1 MGGAGRLIVIY
12 EIPSPESPIR
22 QGDIFRSIP
31 RIDLDLSKLPVVSG
45 EESLLDD
52 WLKVSS
58 ASNLVTALVAMRPVQ
73 AIVITQDCDT
83 VRVDDITLCEI
94 NRFEVIELSARN
106 AKHPKGTMSLI
117 TKHARLNLK
126 WYYLPPDSSAGF
138 TDKMAVDFH
147 SVLRVSRAYLEQNL
161 ERLRLARLNQ
171 VATEHFRE
179 RIAEYYRRYPYDEWY
194 PLDKAEFDEYR
205 RSKPEPVEPFPWQR

>member
-31 RIDLDLSKLPVVSG
+31 RIDLDLSKLPVISG
-45 EESLLDD
+45 EVSLLDD
-52 WLKVSS
+52 WLKVS
-58 ASNLVTALVAMRPVQ
+58 AAGNLVTALVAMRPVQ
-73 AIVITQDCDT
+73 AIVITRDCDT
-83 VRVDDITLCEI
+83 VRVDDIALCEI
-94 NRFEVIELSARN
+94 DRFEVIERSARN
-106 AKHPKGTMSLI
+106 AKYPKGTMSLI

-126 WYYLPPDSSAGF
+126 WYYLPHDSSVGF
-138 TDKMAVDFH
+138 MDKMAVDFH
-147 SVLRVSRAYLEQNL
+147 SVLRVSRTYLEQNL
-161 ERLRLARLNQ
+161 ERLRLARLNK

-194 PLDKAEFDEYR
+194 PLDRAEFDEYR
-205 RSKPEPVEPFPWQR
+205 RNRPEPIEPFPWQK